1 MRILHTSDWHLG
13 KYLEDFSR
21 IEEQEKFIDELID
34 IANDEKIDLVLIA
47 GDIYDNSNPPAK
59 AETLFY
65 RGIKRLSNNGDR
77 IVLIIAGNHDNPD
90 RLVSSRPLAREHGV
104 ILLGTPKSKVEPGEI
119 GQHKIVDAA
128 EGYVELEIGGERTII
143 LTLPYP
149 SEQRLN
155 EVFEGVVDE
164 EGMQKTYS
172 ERISQIFAELSNK
185 YRDDTINLCV
195 SHLFVMGGETTDSER
210 PIQIGGGLTV
220 NAASLPEKAQY
231 IALGHLHKTQKV
243 RNSSLNAYYSGSPI
257 QYSKSE
263 VGQEKS
269 IFIVDL
275 KAGQDPKV
283 KKINLDISKP
293 VEVWK
298 VNGIEEAYNKC
309 IDNREREVWV
319 YLEIKTDKL
328 ITQAEIKQLK
338 TIKPDILTITPIIEA
353 FEEEKEE
360 IDDFR
365 EKSILELFKGHYLNE
380 RKMEPSQE
388 LMEMFADIITEEG
401 DEIEAEDA

>member
-1 MRILHTSDWHLG
+1 MKILHTSDWHLG

-21 IEEQEKFIDELID
+21 LDEQEEFIDELVN
-34 IANDEKIDLVLIA
+34 IANEEEVELILIA

-65 RGIKRLSNNGDR
+65 RGIKKLSNSGER
-77 IVLIIAGNHDNPD
+77 IVLVIAGNHDNPD

-119 GQHKIVDAA
+119 GQHKIIDAS
-128 EGYVELEIGGERTII
+128 EGHIELEIGDERAIV

-155 EVFEGVVDE
+155 EVFEGVKDE

-172 ERISQIFAELSNK
+172 ERISQIFSELSDK
-185 YRDDTINLCV
+185 FRDDTVNVCV

-220 NAASLPEKAQY
+220 NADALPDKAQY

-243 RNSSLNAYYSGSPI
+243 RNSQLNAYYSGSPI

-269 IFIVDL
+269 VYIVDL
-275 KAGQDPKV
+275 TAGQEPDIKKV
-283 KKINLDISKP
+283 NLNISKP
-293 VEVWK
+293 VEVWR
-298 VNGIEEAYNKC
+298 VNGIEDAYQKC
-309 IDNREREVWV
+309 LDNSERKVWP

-328 ITQAEIKQLK
+328 INQSEIKQLK
-338 TIKPDILTITPIIEA
+338 SLKPDILTITPILCTQED
-353 FEEEKEE
+353 EKEPV
-360 IDDFR
+360 DDFR

-380 RKMEPSQE
+380 RKVEPSEE
-388 LMEMFADIITEEG
+388 LMQMFANIISEEG
-401 DEIEAEDA
+401 DDTETENA